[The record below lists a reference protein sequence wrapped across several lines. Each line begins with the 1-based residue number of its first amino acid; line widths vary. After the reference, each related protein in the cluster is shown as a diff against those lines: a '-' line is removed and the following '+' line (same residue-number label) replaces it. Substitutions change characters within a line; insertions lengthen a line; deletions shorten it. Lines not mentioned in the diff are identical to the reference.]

1 MTAFGTTRTFRH
13 VRYPVA
19 IGGKADL
26 EPPSM
31 IRNAFGCAVIVVHH
45 CGIDA
50 TRPRGHTSLAGAVD
64 AH

>member
-1 MTAFGTTRTFRH
+1 MTAFGT
-13 VRYPVA
+13 A

-50 TRPRGHTSLAGAVD
+50 TRPRGHTSLAAPSMLIKD
-64 AH
+64 

>member
-1 MTAFGTTRTFRH
+1 MTAFGT
-13 VRYPVA
+13 A
-19 IGGKADL
+19 IGGKSDL

-50 TRPRGHTSLAGAVD
+50 TRPRCDSHHEMVDCIGLAPGVFNPHA
-64 AH
+64 